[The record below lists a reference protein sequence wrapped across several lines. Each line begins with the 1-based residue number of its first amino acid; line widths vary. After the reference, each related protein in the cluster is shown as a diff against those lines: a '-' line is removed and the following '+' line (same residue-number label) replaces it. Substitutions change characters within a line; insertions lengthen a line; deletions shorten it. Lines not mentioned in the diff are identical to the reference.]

1 MVGTNSCFPLF
12 FFVCLQDEKIECCR
26 FSRDGMKPFLFC
38 TVAKGAFLI
47 EPENHVYSE
56 FKTVWFLTCVHPWCR
71 FESCY
76 CCLGHKWLEE
86 NWVQKTSG
94 KAYLHTFSKLGR
106 KVSGTVSGNTY
117 TVIMYSCYVTMWVL
131 LAFLGTCTPSKCGI
145 NILQTLFPFTNLA
158 YFSVWFCPPC
168 ILIMCSTRI

>member
-1 MVGTNSCFPLF
+1 
-12 FFVCLQDEKIECCR
+12 
-26 FSRDGMKPFLFC
+26 
-38 TVAKGAFLI
+38 
-47 EPENHVYSE
+47 
-56 FKTVWFLTCVHPWCR
+56 
-71 FESCY
+71 
-76 CCLGHKWLEE
+76 LEE

-145 NILQTLFPFTNLA
+145 NILQTLFSLQEFGL
-158 YFSVWFCPPC
+158 FSQYDSAPLYIWLCVQLEYNIDLQWLCMKHLVIQMIASESC
-168 ILIMCSTRI
+168 